1 MKALITLVGGE
12 VAMEHNVKNVFL
24 KLHDEYY
31 PFNRLSEQ
39 RARESAE
46 QMRFFSLKQG
56 ERLLLVTGNTS
67 EALYVIDGSV
77 AVSAEG
83 DEGKVFLTPDDTRS
97 KPFLLTS
104 VAERPWIEAQE
115 DSLAGVVDMETVEYF
130 MYWDGLVNSVDS
142 SDERTRNLMDRMRY
156 SLAFRR
162 IPAENVEKAFHK
174 MREIQVRMGD
184 EIFRQGDPGDTFYI
198 VASGRAEVWRRELSE
213 SALRKIA
220 EIGEGRTFGE
230 EALVTGEARNATIRI
245 AKDGVLLA
253 LDKKDFQELYSESI
267 VKRVSAEEA
276 KGMLDGGRKLIDVR
290 YLEEFAESRIPGS
303 LSYPLKNLRM
313 TLLGLDPTRKY
324 IVVCADGKRSALA
337 ALLLNQRG
345 FDAVALNDGLKHWPY
360 GLES

>member
-1 MKALITLVGGE
+1 
-12 VAMEHNVKNVFL
+12 MEHNVKNVFL

-31 PFNRLSEQ
+31 PFNRLSEK
-39 RARESAE
+39 RAREAAE
-46 QMRFFSLKQG
+46 QMRFFSLKKG
-56 ERLLLVTGNTS
+56 ERIFLVTGKPT
-67 EALYVIDGSV
+67 EAFFVIDGNV

-83 DEGKVFLTPDDTRS
+83 DEGKIFLAAEDTRS
-97 KPFLLTS
+97 KPFLLAS

-115 DSLAGVVDMETVEYF
+115 DSLVGVVDMETVEYF
-130 MYWDGLVNSVDS
+130 IYWDGLVNSVDTA
-142 SDERTRNLMDRMRY
+142 DERTRGLMDTMRY

-162 IPAENVEKAFHK
+162 LPAENVEEAFHK

-198 VASGRAEVWRRELSE
+198 IASGRAEVWRRELAE
-213 SALRKIA
+213 SASKKIA

-253 LDKKDFQELYSESI
+253 LDKNDFQELYSESM

-276 KGMLDGGRKLIDVR
+276 KRMLESGRKLLDVR
-290 YLEEFAESRIPGS
+290 YQDEFAESRIPGS
-303 LSYPLKNLRM
+303 LSYPLNTLRM
-313 TLLGLDPTRKY
+313 TLVGLDPTRKY

-337 ALLLNQRG
+337 ALLLSQRG
-345 FDAVALNDGLKHWPY
+345 FDAVALKDGLKRWPY
-360 GLES
+360 ALES